1 MSIDAHDWNTIQPDY
16 DALAGEALEPDG
28 VMAWLGRWSDLEK
41 QLIEARVSAYRAV
54 TENTA
59 DETAERR
66 YLHLVEDINP
76 KAQVAA
82 QALKTKLLALQGY
95 APHPDLAGMLERLR
109 ADASIYRDENVPILT
124 ELTVLDA
131 EYNKIVGGMS
141 VTLDSQEL
149 TLEAASSR
157 LLEPDRSR
165 RESAW
170 HTIHG
175 RWLED
180 RERLDELFLKMLW
193 LRRQIAHNAGLRDY
207 REYIWRA
214 YARFDYSP
222 EDCRTFH
229 DAILKTVVPL
239 ANRLLERDRAALG
252 LETMRPWDFD
262 FRFQLDPQGREPLKP
277 FSDAQE
283 LTQGGQQIFHAIDP
297 ELGAQ
302 FEKMRAGFLD
312 LGTRPG
318 KAPGGYCEY
327 FPVSKMPYIFMSAV
341 GTPDDVNT
349 LLHEGGHAFHAFAFG
364 ASQPLVWNHWSPM
377 EFAEV
382 GSMAMELLAHPYLER
397 DRGGFYSPEDARRA
411 RVEHLQSI
419 VRFLPY
425 MAIMDAFQHW
435 IYASPA
441 DGGAPEKI
449 TARDLDAKWNEL
461 WDAFSPGVDW
471 TGQDA
476 AKCSRWHRQGHIFG
490 APFYYVEY
498 GMAQLGA
505 LQVWRNA
512 LNDQAQA
519 LAAYKRSLSLGYTR
533 NVPELFEAAGA
544 RFAFDAE
551 TVGSL
556 VALIEEH
563 LEIAGA

>member
-1 MSIDAHDWNTIQPDY
+1 MKIDAHDWDTIRPHY
-16 DALAGEALEPDG
+16 DALTSEALSPDG
-28 VMAWLGRWSDLEK
+28 VLAWLERWSDLEK
-41 QLIEARVSAYRAV
+41 QLIEARVSAYRAM
-54 TENTA
+54 TEDTA

-66 YLHLVEDINP
+66 YLHLVEEINP

-82 QALKTKLLALQGY
+82 QALKAKLLALHGY
-95 APHPDLAGMLERLR
+95 TPHPDQAGMLERLR

-124 ELTVLDA
+124 ELTVMDA
-131 EYNKIVGGMS
+131 EYNKIVGAMS
-141 VTLDSQEL
+141 VTLDAQEL

-157 LLEPDRSR
+157 LLEPDRAR
-165 RESAW
+165 RETAW

-175 RWLED
+175 RWLEE
-180 RERLDELFLKMLW
+180 RARLDELFLKMLR
-193 LRRQIAHNAGLRDY
+193 LRRQIAQNAGLRDY

-229 DAILKTVVPL
+229 DAIQKTVVPL
-239 ANRLLERDRAALG
+239 ATRLLERDRAAFR

-262 FRFQLDPQGREPLKP
+262 FRFQLDPRGRQPLKP
-277 FSDAQE
+277 FSDVQE
-283 LTQGGQQIFHAIDP
+283 LTEGGQQIFDAIDP

-302 FEKMRAGFLD
+302 FQKMRAGFLD

-327 FPVSKMPYIFMSAV
+327 FPISKTPYIFMSAV
-341 GTPDDVNT
+341 GTHDDVNT

-397 DRGGFYSPEDARRA
+397 DRGGFYSPEDAGRA
-411 RVEHLQSI
+411 RLEHLQSI

-435 IYASPA
+435 IYANPA
-441 DGGAPEKI
+441 DGGAPEHI
-449 TARDLDAKWNEL
+449 TARDLDAKWSEL
-461 WDAFSPGVDW
+461 WEVFSPGVDW
-471 TGQDA
+471 TGLDDA
-476 AKCSRWHRQGHIFG
+476 ERSRWHRQGHVFG

-512 LNDQAQA
+512 LTDQAQA

-563 LEIAGA
+563 LELAGA